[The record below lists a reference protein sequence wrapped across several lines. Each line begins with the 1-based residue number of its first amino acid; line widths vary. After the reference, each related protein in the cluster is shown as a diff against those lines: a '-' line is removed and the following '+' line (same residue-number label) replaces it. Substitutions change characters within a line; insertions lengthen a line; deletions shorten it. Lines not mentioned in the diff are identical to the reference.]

1 MAIYVTNNILM
12 VLATYLC
19 YASSLFDHLEAT
31 RIEREN
37 TSINKWYDSFFRGW
51 YCNYWIVLDHTK
63 VVSVETNIPF
73 ITVKWFNSNLF
84 V

>member
-1 MAIYVTNNILM
+1 MHVSLTCLTFHMAIYVTNNILM

-37 TSINKWYDSFFRGW
+37 TSINK
-51 YCNYWIVLDHTK
+51 
-63 VVSVETNIPF
+63 
-73 ITVKWFNSNLF
+73 
-84 V
+84 